1 LLWWVFF
8 GFEASRLKEVENL
21 KSPNSKTF
29 SYVKATIFFLIVF
42 ETTNHKTGS
51 SEIWVH
57 RLSYYI
63 HTGVGFN
70 TCRSNKF
77 ISFEDSISKNKT

>member
-1 LLWWVFF
+1 MENFF
-8 GFEASRLKEVENL
+8 GFDSCRLKEVENL
-21 KSPNSKTF
+21 KSPNNKTF
-29 SYVKATIFFLIVF
+29 SYVKATIFFYCF
-42 ETTNHKTGS
+42 FDMTNHKTGS
-51 SEIWVH
+51 SKIWVH

-77 ISFEDSISKNKT
+77 IIFEDSISKNKT